1 VKYYGAVLVTSWLLA
16 ANALAAHPVGR
27 LFYTP
32 QQRLQLDM
40 QHKPRARQTAALPPA
55 DTHYNGYVIRSD
67 GVNTLWINGQTRYAD
82 HGANSPVRLKLPGT
96 PALKPGQAYDRQAGR
111 VLEPYEIAAPAQH
124 SAMPAVSQLPLADD
138 RKDAAVQ
145 DDDVTAH

>member
-1 VKYYGAVLVTSWLLA
+1 MKYYGAVLVTSWLLA
-16 ANALAAHPVGR
+16 ANALAAQPVGR

-40 QHKPRARQTAALPPA
+40 QHKPRARQAAVAPRE

-96 PALKPGQAYDRQAGR
+96 PALKPGQAFDRQAGR
-111 VLEPYEIAAPAQH
+111 VLEPYEIAAPAQPP
-124 SAMPAVSQLPLADD
+124 AMPAVSQPLADD
-138 RKDAAVQ
+138 REDAAVQ
-145 DDDVTAH
+145 DDNVTAH